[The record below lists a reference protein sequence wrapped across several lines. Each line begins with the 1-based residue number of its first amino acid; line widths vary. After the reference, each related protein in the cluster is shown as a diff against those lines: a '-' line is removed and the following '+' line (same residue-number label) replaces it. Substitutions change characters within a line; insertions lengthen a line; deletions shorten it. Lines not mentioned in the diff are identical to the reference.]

1 MATPTVRALLSHS
14 RESRDPTERAS
25 GDFRSLD
32 GVVRL
37 NRRVPPWSVPSPP
50 NAITALGRVSLGHH
64 ARYGLLRL
72 SRHFSRSPKSRV
84 HSGEVGTYLFG
95 ARTARLSTKMLSD
108 EIGDSQRKN

>member
-50 NAITALGRVSLGHH
+50 NAITALGGVSLGHH

-84 HSGEVGTYLFG
+84 QVKWGLTFLG
-95 ARTARLSTKMLSD
+95 ARTARLSTKMSSD
-108 EIGDSQRKN
+108 EIGDSKRKN

>member
-25 GDFRSLD
+25 GDFRSLG

-84 HSGEVGTYLFG
+84 HVKWGLTIFG

-108 EIGDSQRKN
+108 EIGDSKRKN